1 MVTKKNVFY
10 VVTLD
15 LTRISTRLAPQ
26 NEHQHLSFVENIHAV
41 GKKWPEMIVKLPNA
55 KVCDI
60 LLSGTDVILLIRSN
74 HQFRIYKSG
83 DNRTTTTKPVA
94 AEKKGFMSCAT
105 KKIKSV
111 KKFREYQNS

>member
-55 KVCDI
+55 KVVTFKCEQTI
-60 LLSGTDVILLIRSN
+60 
-74 HQFRIYKSG
+74 F
-83 DNRTTTTKPVA
+83 
-94 AEKKGFMSCAT
+94 C
-105 KKIKSV
+105 
-111 KKFREYQNS
+111 